1 MPIKLKWPRAFLATI
16 SALIV
21 LGVAGAVLAEGG
33 EGPPGSAVGVHP
45 APPGQL
51 LERVTEEEVAFALAV
66 LNDSPRV
73 DLISGDQPLQVGT
86 VGPDHTNGQK
96 TGVRIEV
103 YWDRPVASS
112 GPWTLSK
119 CRGTRIQT
127 AEAPWEDLTGVTAR
141 VTLATGEIRTLGPGG
156 GGRGSGLD
164 GSSSPR
170 GRPVNT
176 GAPTVFEEKCP
187 PGLESD

>member
-73 DLISGDQPLQVGT
+73 DLITGDQPLRAGGRATWDGV
-86 VGPDHTNGQK
+86 NGRK
-96 TGVRIEV
+96 TGVLIEV
-103 YWDRPVASS
+103 YWDKPVDSP
-112 GPWTLSK
+112 GPWTLIE
-119 CRGTRIQT
+119 CQGTRVQT
-127 AEAPWEDLTGVTAR
+127 AEAPWEGLTGLVAR
-141 VTLATGEIRTLGPGG
+141 VTLGTGEIRMLGPGAHIYDSN
-156 GGRGSGLD
+156 GSPV
-164 GSSSPR
+164 SPR

-176 GAPTVFEEKCP
+176 GTSTVFGKDCP
-187 PGLESD
+187 PGLDDD